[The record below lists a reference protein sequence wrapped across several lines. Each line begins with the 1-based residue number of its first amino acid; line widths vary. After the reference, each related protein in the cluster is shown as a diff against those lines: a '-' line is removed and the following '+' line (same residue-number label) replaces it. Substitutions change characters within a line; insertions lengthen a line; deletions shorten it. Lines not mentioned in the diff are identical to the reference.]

1 MKIFIYIL
9 MALAVG
15 LIIFNATKLDFD
27 HLFEGDSMVA
37 AISVLAGV
45 CAILLLVILQ
55 VSQVIQKK
63 KKGLKKEGV

>member
-9 MALAVG
+9 MVLAAG
-15 LIIFNATKLDFD
+15 LIIFNATKLDFG

-37 AISVLAGV
+37 VISVLAGA

-63 KKGLKKEGV
+63 KKGKS

>member
-9 MALAVG
+9 MALAAG

-27 HLFEGDSMVA
+27 NLFEGDSAVA
-37 AISVLAGV
+37 AITVLAGA

-55 VSQVIQKK
+55 VSQAIQKK
-63 KKGLKKEGV
+63 KKRKY

>member
-9 MALAVG
+9 IALAAG

-37 AISVLAGV
+37 VISVLAGA

-63 KKGLKKEGV
+63 SKRRRS